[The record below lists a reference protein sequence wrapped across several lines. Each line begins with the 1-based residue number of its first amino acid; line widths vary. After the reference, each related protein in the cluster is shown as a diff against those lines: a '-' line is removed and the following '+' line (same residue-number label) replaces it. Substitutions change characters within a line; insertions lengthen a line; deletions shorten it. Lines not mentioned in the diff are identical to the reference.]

1 MKNDQRMP
9 TDRIVSVKRLCKR
22 YLRGSVWRKRVPV
35 NAVNDVEFEITAGR
49 TLALIGRSGSGKST
63 IARCVTRIEKPDSG
77 QVWIDGTDIA
87 SLSSRD
93 LSPFRSRLQMVFQDA
108 ELSMNP
114 RFSAREVIEEP
125 LLIQARHAEE
135 RRDRVAAL
143 MEEVGLSPD
152 WMDRRIMHFSGGQ
165 RHRLALARAL
175 TLAPRIVVLDEA
187 LSGLDLSTQAQI
199 ANLLL
204 DLQRAHSLTYLLIS
218 HDLALATRLA
228 DEVAVV
234 SDGQIVETGTSKQI
248 LTQPVHAETA
258 KLVASHKIKE
268 TKLASI
274 MSTAQ

>member
-1 MKNDQRMP
+1 MSRSEVL
-9 TDRIVSVKRLCKR
+9 RVS
-22 YLRGSVWRKRVPV
+22 LR
-35 NAVNDVEFEITAGR
+35 AMFAGR

-234 SDGQIVETGTSKQI
+234 SDGQIVETGTSEQI

>member
-125 LLIQARHAEE
+125 LLIRARHAEE
-135 RRDRVAAL
+135 RRDRVAAV

-152 WMDRRIMHFSGGQ
+152 WMDRGIMHFSGGQ

-258 KLVASHKIKE
+258 KLVASYKIKE